1 VRGLTPLPWGF
12 ASRTRLTSGHTRPG
26 IRGSDQ
32 EYRIA
37 SSRSPSATVIAIHR
51 AMLPYTARNASTRS
65 VSSAAAASS

>member
-37 SSRSPSATVIAIHR
+37 SSRSFLQVGPAPRGQRPAR
-51 AMLPYTARNASTRS
+51 APAST
-65 VSSAAAASS
+65 AL

>member
-1 VRGLTPLPWGF
+1 MGIRVADPPDQRSHP
-12 ASRTRLTSGHTRPG
+12 AR

-51 AMLPYTARNASTRS
+51 AMLSYTARNASTRS